1 MGEKKGWNRMSF
13 YKTQELSETFNF
25 NKIRSK
31 MPWKSEN
38 FILKFVN
45 GEWWQQKW
53 TYWQSNI
60 NRTSLILIGLFQK
73 QTNKPNSENWLEMQ
87 KSKLNTN
94 TGV

>member
-1 MGEKKGWNRMSF
+1 MISIKYNTIKWYDAKSAKREKKGWNRMSF

-45 GEWWQQKW
+45 GEWWQQK
-53 TYWQSNI
+53 
-60 NRTSLILIGLFQK
+60 
-73 QTNKPNSENWLEMQ
+73 
-87 KSKLNTN
+87 
-94 TGV
+94 

>member
-1 MGEKKGWNRMSF
+1 MISIKYNAMKSYYAKSAMREKKGWNRMLF

-45 GEWWQQKW
+45 GEWWQQK
-53 TYWQSNI
+53 
-60 NRTSLILIGLFQK
+60 
-73 QTNKPNSENWLEMQ
+73 
-87 KSKLNTN
+87 
-94 TGV
+94 